1 MNIITSDKN
10 KPYNAHISE
19 TLNVIENYN
28 VKGIATVILTED
40 GETLTAYW
48 NMDVEDKGVA
58 EMHIRS
64 DFIDQLVQSNM
75 QKYIDSL

>member
-10 KPYNAHISE
+10 KPYNAHIVE
-19 TLNVIENYN
+19 TLDIIENYN

-40 GETLTAYW
+40 GGGLTAYW
-48 NMDVEDKGVA
+48 NMGVYDKGAA

-64 DFIDQLVQSNM
+64 DFIDQLVQSNI
-75 QKYIDSL
+75 QKYLDSL